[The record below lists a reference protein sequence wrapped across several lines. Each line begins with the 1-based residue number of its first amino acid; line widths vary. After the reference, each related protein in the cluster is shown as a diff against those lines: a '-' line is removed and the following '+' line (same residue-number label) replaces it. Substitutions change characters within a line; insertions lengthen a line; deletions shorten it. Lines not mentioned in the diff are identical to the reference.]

1 VVKLTLKVMGY
12 PSKSNFVSLINGDC
26 SSVASRTLSYRRLS
40 SCMIFW
46 RLKSSAFTR
55 LCSSSTFSFSNL
67 SSISNHSYLHTSFP
81 SLPSKSFW
89 ESPITK
95 SSISTMTSYIA
106 VASRMTFNMKA
117 LKSFETKWAHSLLG
131 KSDYGNIL
139 GNIFQGRNVP
149 CQRTHD
155 LVSWKCFVECVIEAS
170 EGQAVHAWT
179 LSEMQRVK
187 PKGNHV
193 PLILFTRINELCT
206 RNHLFLLC
214 LSWLTLY

>member
-1 VVKLTLKVMGY
+1 MVKLTLKVMGY

-26 SSVASRTLSYRRLS
+26 SSVAFRTLSYQGLS
-40 SCMIFW
+40 SSMIFW

-55 LCSSSTFSFSNL
+55 LCSSSTFTFFNL

-81 SLPSKSFW
+81 SLPSKSLW
-89 ESPITK
+89 ESITK
-95 SSISTMTSYIA
+95 SNISTMTSCIA

-117 LKSFETKWAHSLLG
+117 LKSFETKWVSLFRLTKWAHSLLG
-131 KSDYGNIL
+131 NSDFGNIL
-139 GNIFQGRNVP
+139 GNIFQGQNVA

-179 LSEMQRVK
+179 LSEMQC
-187 PKGNHV
+187 P
-193 PLILFTRINELCT
+193 
-206 RNHLFLLC
+206 
-214 LSWLTLY
+214 